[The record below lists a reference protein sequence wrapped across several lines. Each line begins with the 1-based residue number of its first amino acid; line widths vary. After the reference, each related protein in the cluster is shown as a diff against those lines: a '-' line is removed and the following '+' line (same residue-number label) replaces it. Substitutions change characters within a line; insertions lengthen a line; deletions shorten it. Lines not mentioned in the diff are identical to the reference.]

1 MLAIKSLNINSCKGM
16 FKNCTQL
23 EKVSLLVPDVLIN
36 GCFNNMFE
44 NCSTLSNVE
53 VTFLQWSG
61 REYIEDKSRNAR
73 RNTRLYD
80 KHYSCRQQYIER

>member
-1 MLAIKSLNINSCKGM
+1 M

-23 EKVSLLVPDVLIN
+23 EKVSLLVPDVLIK

-53 VTFLQWSG
+53 VTFIQWLG
-61 REYIEDKSRNAR
+61 REYIEDNSSSSSSSSSN
-73 RNTRLYD
+73 
-80 KHYSCRQQYIER
+80 I